1 MQFRKWLAQ
10 ALREPLTHF
19 LIAGA
24 LIFAL
29 YGWRGSEVDA
39 GDRRIVINEEQVQRL
54 VSMWAQTWQRPPDAS
69 ELDGLIRDFI
79 KEEIY
84 YREAVRLG
92 LDKDDTVVRR
102 RLRSKMEFLATSEA
116 EAMVPDDAVLQAW
129 LDQHPVRYVSD
140 PVFGFDSVYV
150 SMADGDVAARAR
162 AKALLVQLK
171 AGSDASR
178 LGDAISL
185 PRVMEGASQQAIS
198 RQFGEEFAAALLAL
212 PKDEWAGPIA
222 SGFGLHLV
230 RVRSVVAK
238 RRPDLSEVRQ
248 RVENDWR
255 SATRERRENQAY
267 QALLNGYDIE
277 IERPK

>member
-1 MQFRKWLAQ
+1 MQFRERLAQ

-24 LIFAL
+24 MIFAF

-39 GDRRIVINEEQVQRL
+39 GDRRIAINQEQVERL
-54 VSMWAQTWQRPPDAS
+54 VSMWSQTWQRPPSAM

-84 YREAVRLG
+84 YREAMRLG
-92 LDKDDTVVRR
+92 LDRDDTVVRR
-102 RLRSKMEFLATSEA
+102 RLRSKMEFMATSEA
-116 EAMVPDDAVLQAW
+116 EMMVPGDVVLQAW
-129 LDQHPVRYVSD
+129 LDKYPARYASD

-150 SMADGDVAARAR
+150 SMADGDAAARAR
-162 AKALLVQLK
+162 AKGLLGQLK
-171 AGSDASR
+171 AGGDASR

-185 PRVMEGASQQAIS
+185 PRAMDDASQQIIS
-198 RQFGEEFAAALLAL
+198 RQFGDEFAAALTAL
-212 PKDEWAGPIA
+212 PKGEWTGPVV

-230 RVRSVVAK
+230 RVRSVAAQRK
-238 RRPDLSEVRQ
+238 PGLAEVRQ

-255 SATRERRENQAY
+255 SATRERREKQAY